1 MINIKDKLN
10 RTNILIKRTNTGDAE
25 YMSKEE
31 HNEVLGQVNAKIEE
45 LDEVISATDCIT
57 KDELNA
63 EIAELNYKIDT
74 YGIDFER
81 IGYDK
86 KETSGIFNRINND
99 IKYSQN
105 LYNAWD
111 SNNTSTNNLYN
122 SDFSLV
128 YAPKIDTRNVTDC
141 TEMFRY
147 CAYLKMVPEL
157 DFSNVTKISYIFGHS
172 TLNNLEYL
180 GGFRN
185 LKIDWID
192 DGGLKM
198 CPYLRYEGVMNVIN
212 CLYDFRGNGDLE
224 TTKKIRMLSQHKSFL
239 SDDEISIATSKGW
252 VILIS

>member
-10 RTNILIKRTNTGDAE
+10 RTNILIKRTNTEAVE
-25 YMSKEE
+25 YVPREE
-31 HNEVLGQVNAKIEE
+31 YNEVLGDVNAKIEE
-45 LDEVISATDCIT
+45 IDEVISADYIT

-63 EIAELNYKIDT
+63 EINELNYKIDT

-86 KETSGIFNRINND
+86 EETSGLFNRINND

-111 SNNTSTNNLYN
+111 SNNTSANRLYY
-122 SDFSLV
+122 SDFNLV

-141 TEMFRY
+141 TEMFQY

-157 DFSNVTKISYIFGHS
+157 DFSNVTTIKNIFGYS
-172 TLNNLEYL
+172 SLNHLEYL

-185 LKIDWID
+185 LKIDWKD
-192 DGGLKM
+192 NGGLKM
-198 CPYLRYEGVMNVIN
+198 CPFLRYEGVMNVIN

-224 TTKKIRMLSQHKSFL
+224 TTKTLQMLNRHNSLL

-252 VILIS
+252 VLQII